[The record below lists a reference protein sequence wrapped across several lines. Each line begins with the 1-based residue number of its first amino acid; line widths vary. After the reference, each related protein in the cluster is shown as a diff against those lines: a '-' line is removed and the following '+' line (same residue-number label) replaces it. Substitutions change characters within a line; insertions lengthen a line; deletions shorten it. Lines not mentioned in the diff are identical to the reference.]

1 MEIYETIQDIEEL
14 RTFCRRQNVTI
25 KELREKLDFETNV
38 TKELKNKIASYD
50 YRYGNLESRNLFYEK
65 IINYLIE
72 R

>member
-1 MEIYETIQDIEEL
+1 MDLYETIQDIEEL

-38 TKELKNKIASYD
+38 TRKLKEDVARYD
-50 YRYGNLESRNLFYEK
+50 YQYSSLESRVTFYEN
-65 IINYLIE
+65 IINYLIN